1 MRNGDA
7 RMAGDRSGSMSSF
20 NDDLDRIRTSLYTLL
35 DFDEEYFGEK
45 KDLAKREVLFAL
57 NELRIRIENL

>member
-1 MRNGDA
+1 
-7 RMAGDRSGSMSSF
+7 MAGDRSDLMSSF

-35 DFDEEYFGEK
+35 DFDEESFGEK

>member
-1 MRNGDA
+1 
-7 RMAGDRSGSMSSF
+7 MAGGRSDLMSSF

-35 DFDEEYFGEK
+35 DFDEESFGEK

>member
-1 MRNGDA
+1 
-7 RMAGDRSGSMSSF
+7 MAGDRSGSMSSF

>member
-1 MRNGDA
+1 
-7 RMAGDRSGSMSSF
+7 MAGDRSGSMSSF

-35 DFDEEYFGEK
+35 DFDEESFGEK

>member
-1 MRNGDA
+1 MQNGDA
-7 RMAGDRSGSMSSF
+7 RMAGDRSDLMSSF

-35 DFDEEYFGEK
+35 DFDEESFGEK

>member
-7 RMAGDRSGSMSSF
+7 PMAGDRSDLMSSF

-35 DFDEEYFGEK
+35 DFDEESFGEK